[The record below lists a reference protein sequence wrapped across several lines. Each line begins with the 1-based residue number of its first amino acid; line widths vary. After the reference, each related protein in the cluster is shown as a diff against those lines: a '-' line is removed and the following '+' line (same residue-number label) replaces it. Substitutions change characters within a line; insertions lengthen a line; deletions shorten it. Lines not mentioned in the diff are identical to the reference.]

1 MATSILLCPCLQY
14 WHQIQN
20 VLYQEYKACQ
30 IFMGVWALRSGK
42 LKNN

>member
-20 VLYQEYKACQ
+20 VLYPEYEYSRACQ
-30 IFMGVWALRSGK
+30 IFMGLEKWQTK
-42 LKNN
+42 K